1 MAVRARGDPDT
12 RPFGHPAIRTSG
24 GSSLKRLRHT
34 AVPAHNGAPGPV
46 RRPFEKPTAMRFDA
60 ITIFPEMFEAV
71 TRFGI
76 TARAHER
83 GLWSLACW
91 NPRDF
96 ATDAYRSVD
105 DRPYGGGPGMVMLA
119 QPLAD
124 AIAAARAAGGG
135 RPVIALSPQGRPLDD
150 RRVRALAAGP
160 GAILV
165 AGRYEAIDQRLVDRC
180 VDEEVAIGDFVVSG
194 GELPAMMLIDAVVRQ
209 LPGAMNDA
217 RSPACDSFADGLLDC
232 PHYTR
237 PETFE
242 GVPVPAVL
250 LSGHHARIARWRRE
264 QSLRATLRLRPEL
277 IGRAREAGR
286 LDAEDERFLAG
297 LREPPAAPGRDGPD
311 A

>member
-1 MAVRARGDPDT
+1 
-12 RPFGHPAIRTSG
+12 
-24 GSSLKRLRHT
+24 
-34 AVPAHNGAPGPV
+34 
-46 RRPFEKPTAMRFDA
+46 MRIDA
-60 ITIFPEMFEAV
+60 ITIFPEMFDPLR
-71 TRFGI
+71 RFGI

-83 GLWSLACW
+83 GLWSLTCL

-124 AIAAARAAGGG
+124 AIAAARRAATDA

-150 RRVRALAAGP
+150 RRVRELARGAGL
-160 GAILV
+160 ILV
-165 AGRYEAIDQRLVDRC
+165 AGRYEAIDQRLIDRH
-180 VDEEVAIGDFVVSG
+180 VDEEIAVGDFVVSG

-217 RSPACDSFADGLLDC
+217 RSAACDSFADGLLDC

-237 PETFE
+237 PEVFE
-242 GVPVPAVL
+242 GVPVPEVL

-264 QSLRATLRLRPEL
+264 QALRATLRRRPDL
-277 IGRAREAGR
+277 IARARAEGR
-286 LDAEDERFLAG
+286 LDAADEAFLAAEC
-297 LREPPAAPGRDGPD
+297 RTR
-311 A
+311 